1 VKRKGYKIIL
11 VWILVL
17 ADLAAAAVLAV
28 GVNMGM
34 KSGYSSEMWEDIL
47 RGRSWL
53 ESAQYE
59 QLAADAV
66 FDALEV
72 AARNSRLERG
82 GAYDPERI
90 IRIRDYLD
98 SRIVYDM
105 VQEEQKKDGICYKLG
120 DLYQW
125 SLKGTNVQQ
134 NIFQESYKPLFYNSI
149 QEYANECDEEYNVV
163 VSQIVEAMEV
173 LRKDVAEYQQIKK
186 AWSYEAVNV
195 RFALWDL
202 GSGNVYTNV
211 QELQKTELK
220 QENLEQYFYGMGS
233 YYSFDSRSANVVQKN
248 VGDYYSYNT
257 HALLTGWNAHLMGE
271 YQVYVGI
278 DTGFPV
284 ADQFAKGALAYETAK
299 DRVERYAIASAVGA
313 LILLCTI
320 LGLFWRLSGY
330 VSRLLTE
337 VFAHAGMAVQAG
349 VLFMG
354 YELIQLPLGLLFG
367 KGAVAALVLF
377 LYKLMALGLIIWSAV
392 QRQKLLDGVEAL
404 AAGETEGDIPR
415 ISTEYFSSGNRR
427 MAEAVNNLG
436 EGLRNAL
443 QEQMKSE
450 RMKAALIT
458 NVSHDLKTPLTSIIN
473 YVDLMKREEIENPQ
487 TQEYLQV
494 LDQKSQRLKQLTEDL
509 VEASRASS
517 GNVVLDITRL
527 DLKELLMQIGGEYE
541 ERLSRKGL
549 VLVADYPQDPLYVE
563 ADGRKL
569 WRIIENLYR
578 NVEKYALS
586 GTRVYVELS
595 ENGAWACMSMKNI
608 SEQPLNISAE
618 ELTERFTRGDES
630 RSTEG
635 SGLGLSIAR
644 DLTELQKGTFAIH
657 LDGDLF
663 KAVLTFPKLPAENAA
678 GENV

>member
-1 VKRKGYKIIL
+1 MKRKGYRIL
-11 VWILVL
+11 LAWILVL
-17 ADLAAAAVLAV
+17 VNLAAAAVLAV
-28 GVNMGM
+28 GVNMGI
-34 KSGYSSEMWEDIL
+34 KSGYSREMWEDIL
-47 RGRSWL
+47 QGRSWL
-53 ESAQYE
+53 ESARYE
-59 QLAADAV
+59 QQAADAV

-72 AARNSRLERG
+72 AARSSRLERG
-82 GAYDPERI
+82 GTYDPERI

-98 SRIVYDM
+98 SRTVYDTIP
-105 VQEEQKKDGICYKLG
+105 EAQKKDGICYKLG

-125 SLKGTNVQQ
+125 SLKGTNIQQ
-134 NIFQESYKPLFYNSI
+134 NIFQESYRPLFYNSI
-149 QEYANECDEEYNVV
+149 QQYVNECDEEYNVV
-163 VSQIVEAMEV
+163 VSQIVEAMEI
-173 LRKDVAEYQQIKK
+173 LQKDVAEYQQIKK

-202 GSGNVYTNV
+202 GSGNIYTNV
-211 QELQKTELK
+211 QEFQKEEPK
-220 QENLEQYFYGMGS
+220 QEELEQYFYGLGS

-257 HALLTGWNAHLMGE
+257 HALLTGWNVHLTGE

-284 ADQFAKGALAYETAK
+284 ADEFAKEARAYEEAK
-299 DRVERYAIASAVGA
+299 DRVERYAMASVIGA
-313 LILLCTI
+313 LILLVTL
-320 LGLFWRLSGY
+320 LGLFWRLSGC
-330 VSRLLTE
+330 VSRILTE
-337 VFAHAGMAVQAG
+337 GFAHAGMAVQAG
-349 VLFMG
+349 ILFLI
-354 YELIQLPLGLLFG
+354 YELIQIPLRMIFG
-367 KGAVAALVLF
+367 EGAVAALVLF
-377 LYKLMALGLIIWSAV
+377 LYKLTALGLILWEAV
-392 QRQKLLDGVEAL
+392 QRQMLLDGVEAL
-404 AAGETEGDIPR
+404 AAGETGEEIPR
-415 ISTEYFSSGNRR
+415 ISADRLSLGNRR

-473 YVDLMKREEIENPQ
+473 YVDLMKREEIPGRKA
-487 TQEYLQV
+487 QEYLQV

-517 GNVVLDITRL
+517 GNVVLDITRI
-527 DLKELLMQIGGEYE
+527 DLKELLMQISGEYE
-541 ERLSRKGL
+541 ERLTAKGL
-549 VLVADYPQDPLYVE
+549 ILMADYPGEPLYVD

-586 GTRVYVELS
+586 GTRVYVELK
-595 ENGAWACMSMKNI
+595 ENEGRACMSMKNI

-644 DLTELQKGTFAIH
+644 DLTELQKGTFAVH

-663 KAVLTFPKLPAENAA
+663 KAVLSFPLPTADATTENM
-678 GENV
+678 

>member
-1 VKRKGYKIIL
+1 MKRKGYKIIL

-17 ADLAAAAVLAV
+17 ADLAATAVLAV

-125 SLKGTNVQQ
+125 SLKGTNVRQ

-367 KGAVAALVLF
+367 KGAVAALATGPEWYSALNAEYGRRARIAEEIMDELGCSVAPGQQGLF
-377 LYKLMALGLIIWSAV
+377 LWGRIPDDASGSEAFADSVLDRARVFITPGFIFGSAGERYV
-392 QRQKLLDGVEAL
+392 RISLCAPEAVLAEAL
-404 AAGETEGDIPR
+404 RR
-415 ISTEYFSSGNRR
+415 I
-427 MAEAVNNLG
+427 
-436 EGLRNAL
+436 
-443 QEQMKSE
+443 
-450 RMKAALIT
+450 
-458 NVSHDLKTPLTSIIN
+458 
-473 YVDLMKREEIENPQ
+473 
-487 TQEYLQV
+487 
-494 LDQKSQRLKQLTEDL
+494 RL
-509 VEASRASS
+509 
-517 GNVVLDITRL
+517 
-527 DLKELLMQIGGEYE
+527 
-541 ERLSRKGL
+541 
-549 VLVADYPQDPLYVE
+549 
-563 ADGRKL
+563 
-569 WRIIENLYR
+569 
-578 NVEKYALS
+578 
-586 GTRVYVELS
+586 
-595 ENGAWACMSMKNI
+595 
-608 SEQPLNISAE
+608 
-618 ELTERFTRGDES
+618 
-630 RSTEG
+630 
-635 SGLGLSIAR
+635 
-644 DLTELQKGTFAIH
+644 
-657 LDGDLF
+657 
-663 KAVLTFPKLPAENAA
+663 
-678 GENV
+678 